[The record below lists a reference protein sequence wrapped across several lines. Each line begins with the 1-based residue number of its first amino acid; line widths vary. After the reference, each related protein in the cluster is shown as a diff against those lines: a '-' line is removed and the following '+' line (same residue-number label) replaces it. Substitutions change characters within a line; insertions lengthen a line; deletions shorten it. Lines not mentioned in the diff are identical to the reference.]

1 MITKYL
7 FFIIALVATQ
17 IEAMRKPVGRYG
29 STIQP
34 SRSSVRPYQPRI
46 QPPVST
52 TGPQVKS
59 HTLKYFKTLGELET
73 ELNKIV
79 DDATNYQTA
88 WNHIHKKILSAF
100 FQEYITQQDTD
111 ELLDMFEKKL
121 KDKFPPKRISYQSSK
136 KS

>member
-7 FFIIALVATQ
+7 FFIIALVVTQ
-17 IEAMRKPVGRYG
+17 IEAMRKPVSQYG
-29 STIQP
+29 STIQ
-34 SRSSVRPYQPRI
+34 STRSTVRPYQPRI
-46 QPPVST
+46 QPSVST
-52 TGPQVKS
+52 TGSQVKS

-73 ELNKIV
+73 ELNNIV

-88 WNHIHKKILSAF
+88 WNHIHNKILSAF
-100 FQEYITQQDTD
+100 FREYITQKDTD

-121 KDKFPPKRISYQSSK
+121 KDKFFPKRISYESSK